1 MNFKSFISNPFLK
14 TILTVAA
21 GAAATAVDQAIQN
34 PTGGMAQ
41 AMASNPSYAMAF
53 AAAALFVHNL
63 ISHIAPSGSGSTD
76 TTTPGK

>member
-1 MNFKSFISNPFLK
+1 MNFFKSLISNPLLK
-14 TILTVAA
+14 TVLTVAA

-34 PTGGMAQ
+34 PSGGMAQ

-63 ISHIAPSGSGSTD
+63 ISNSTQA
-76 TTTPGK
+76 KK